1 MNGGWRQIFFLPFF
15 LRTIWWKFQFTSQ
28 ATSWNDEVK
37 RNERTLKMIVFSF
50 FFRLLLT
57 ASDWKKKAS
66 QQNYFHF
73 GTCQIFILFRSGPH
87 LPPFSLQ
94 SSHTLLSPLRPHVVH
109 TTTASWQLNDTP
121 SAQFIYQSISA
132 NQKPWYTF
140 ID

>member
-57 ASDWKKKAS
+57 ASDWKKKPVSKTIFTLVPARFS
-66 QQNYFHF
+66 FYFDLAL
-73 GTCQIFILFRSGPH
+73 IFLLFRFNLRIRFFRHFALMFTQLLSGPEWMWH
-87 LPPFSLQ
+87 RFYTQAEKFTRGHSFS
-94 SSHTLLSPLRPHVVH
+94 
-109 TTTASWQLNDTP
+109 D
-121 SAQFIYQSISA
+121 FCG
-132 NQKPWYTF
+132 
-140 ID
+140 